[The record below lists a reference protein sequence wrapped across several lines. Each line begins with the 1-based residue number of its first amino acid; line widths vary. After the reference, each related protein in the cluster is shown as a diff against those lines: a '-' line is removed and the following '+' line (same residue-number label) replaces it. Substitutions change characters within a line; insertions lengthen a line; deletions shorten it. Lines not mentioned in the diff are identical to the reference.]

1 MFVKLACYKILYNLI
16 SHCKVLNNNVY
27 ENRIFGVIPDI
38 FARKRIFYLTLN
50 RLAGQRR
57 AAHSMEIYAR
67 APPPL
72 SRRGRENSVDGY
84 GRQLRRLYLGP
95 LRASNCLPFVQVNE
109 RYTKIVDCWAHR
121 NQHQSASQRLLK

>member
-1 MFVKLACYKILYNLI
+1 MP
-16 SHCKVLNNNVY
+16 
-27 ENRIFGVIPDI
+27 EI

-84 GRQLRRLYLGP
+84 GHQLRRLYLGP
-95 LRASNCLPFVQVNE
+95 LRASNCLPFVQVDNGIQ
-109 RYTKIVDCWAHR
+109 K
-121 NQHQSASQRLLK
+121 S